1 MMLEILP
8 RGIRFDGHVLVAGFH
23 GIGATG
29 YWTVKYL
36 VQKLKAER
44 VAFID
49 SNLMAPICSVYQGKL
64 VTPHEILKKDSL
76 AFLKID
82 VPVYKEHEV
91 SFYREFAK
99 WVVDAG
105 FREVALIG
113 GLDSSLK
120 SDDTTYRIAYTKKF
134 IPRGELAEAKVL
146 EDEHVIVGPVAIML
160 NYFEMVEFPA
170 FAILA
175 YASTERVD
183 PRATATAVSILSRL
197 YDFEVDITPLI
208 RGAEAIEA
216 ELYRRSVKEERRGGE
231 SIYT

>member
-1 MMLEILP
+1 MLEIFP

-36 VQKLKAER
+36 IQKLRAER

-49 SNLMAPICSVYQGKL
+49 SDIVAPVCSVYRGKL
-64 VTPHEILKKDSL
+64 VTPHELLKKDNL
-76 AFLKID
+76 VFLKID
-82 VPVYKEHEV
+82 VPVYKENEV
-91 SFYREFAK
+91 PFYRKFAK

-105 FREVALIG
+105 FKEAALIG
-113 GLDSSLK
+113 GLDASLK
-120 SDDTTYRIAYTKKF
+120 HDETTYRIAYTRKF
-134 IPRGELAEAKVL
+134 LPRGELADAKVL
-146 EDEHVIVGPVAIML
+146 EDEHVIVGPVAILL

-170 FAILA
+170 FALLA

-183 PRATATAVSILSRL
+183 PRATATAVTVLSKL
-197 YDFEVDITPLI
+197 YGFEVDVTPLI

-216 ELYRRSVKEERRGGE
+216 ELYRRSMREERRTGE